1 MAIIQAL
8 CDSFRQEILE
18 GVHNLNSDTIKM
30 ALYSPSAGLS
40 NLTTSYTPTG
50 EIVSTGYTAGGQTL
64 VPLNGTAV
72 YGQVGLA
79 YVQFQNPS
87 WTLTTP
93 GAGARGALWYNASK
107 GNKAILVLDFGTMQY
122 PNNTNNIFTVN
133 FGPYPSLFSP
143 LRLA

>member
-93 GAGARGALWYNASK
+93 GAGARGARRSGARPR
-107 GNKAILVLDFGTMQY
+107 AR
-122 PNNTNNIFTVN
+122 PCRR
-133 FGPYPSLFSP
+133 
-143 LRLA
+143 LRCRSSGRCRV